1 VEEGGVVVSCD
12 EEGRRGVGW
21 HATEPPA
28 VATIE
33 EEGRSKVAPPCMRER
48 ERVVAT
54 ALNLGEIEMNGRE
67 RESHG
72 RKERESRCYCSTC
85 VDKERERKMRPHV
98 CEKTHNLCDT
108 FSGS

>member
-48 ERVVAT
+48 E
-54 ALNLGEIEMNGRE
+54 
-67 RESHG
+67 SC
-72 RKERESRCYCSTC
+72 CYCS
-85 VDKERERKMRPHV
+85 
-98 CEKTHNLCDT
+98 
-108 FSGS
+108 